1 MLDSQDI
8 ELLQNMITLTINQTI
23 TEQFK
28 QHFEE
33 NNKEWDSKL
42 EDRFKLHFE
51 ENNRDWDSK
60 LERILDKRFAQSENM
75 LLDELDRLETRL
87 TKRID
92 KLQKDVEGL
101 NEFYRISLLE
111 KGNYQLLE
119 KRVDSLEGRMDTIEK
134 TIA

>member
-1 MLDSQDI
+1 
-8 ELLQNMITLTINQTI
+8 
-23 TEQFK
+23 
-28 QHFEE
+28 
-33 NNKEWDSKL
+33 
-42 EDRFKLHFE
+42 
-51 ENNRDWDSK
+51 
-60 LERILDKRFAQSENM
+60 M